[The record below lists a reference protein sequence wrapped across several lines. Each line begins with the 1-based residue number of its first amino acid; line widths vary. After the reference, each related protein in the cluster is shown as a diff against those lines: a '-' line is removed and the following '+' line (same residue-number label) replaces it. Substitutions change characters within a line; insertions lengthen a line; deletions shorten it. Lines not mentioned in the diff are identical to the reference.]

1 MTNIHTLVDLLR
13 WRADQEPLRCAYR
26 FLHAGEEEE
35 GHFTY
40 SKLEVRAQ
48 AIAAWLQTRVRPGD
62 RVLLLLP
69 PGLDYI
75 AAFFGCLFAGA
86 IAVPAYPPK
95 RRSNRGEG
103 RIEAIIR
110 DASPATILAAVTIAE
125 KISQDAAAANPFTGI
140 PCDEVEKISSALAG
154 EWRAPAVARETTA
167 FIQYTSGSTSLP
179 KGVMV
184 SHANLLEN
192 QRMIQQVCGHDS
204 ASTFVGWL
212 PLYHDMGLVGNMLQ
226 PLFIGAPCILMSP
239 AAFIQKPVR
248 WLRAIS
254 TYRAHTS
261 GGPNFAYDLCVRKIS
276 LEEREGLDLSS
287 WMVAFNGAEPV
298 RQETLKRFADAFRP
312 YGFRESALSP
322 CYGLAEASLIV
333 SCKRRLAR
341 PSTVRIDARAAER
354 HRVEEQGSEERAA
367 LTVVGCGPAV
377 INTDILVVDPQTRTV
392 CPTGDIGE
400 VWIHGLGVAQG
411 YWNRPQDTQETFGA
425 RLATDDERTF
435 LRTGDL
441 GFMRNGELFVT
452 GRLKDVIIIRGMN
465 HCAEDIEWSV
475 QQCSAAI
482 LGVAAFAA
490 LEAGEERLV
499 IAAELHHSAE
509 SQIAE
514 ITARIRQ
521 AISERHE
528 AQAHA
533 IVFVKAGGIPRTS
546 SGKVQRK
553 LCRQQYLAAE
563 LELAFGTPSG
573 AMIAPRDCN
582 LSPSLSAPPEPLLP
596 IA

>member
-1 MTNIHTLVDLLR
+1 MTNIHTLIDLLR
-13 WRADQEPLRCAYR
+13 LRADQEPRNCAYR
-26 FLHAGEEEE
+26 FLQAGEAEE
-35 GHFTY
+35 GNLTY
-40 SKLEVRAQ
+40 SELEARAR
-48 AIAAWLQTRVRPGD
+48 AIAAWLQARVRPAD

-75 AAFFGCLFAGA
+75 TAFFGCLFAGA

-110 DASPATILAAVTIAE
+110 DASPAMILTASTIAS
-125 KISQDAAAANPFTGI
+125 KIPPNDAATNPFAGM
-140 PCDEVEKISSALAG
+140 PWQEVEKISSALAG
-154 EWRAPAVARETTA
+154 EWRVPAVARETTA

-226 PLFIGAPCILMSP
+226 PLFIGARCILMSP

-276 LEEREGLDLSS
+276 HEEREGLDLSS
-287 WMVAFNGAEPV
+287 WTVAFNGAEPV
-298 RQETLKRFADAFRP
+298 RQETLTRFAEEFRP
-312 YGFRESALSP
+312 HGFRATALSP

-333 SCKRRLAR
+333 SCKRRLAL
-341 PSTVRIDARAAER
+341 PSTVHIDARAAER
-354 HRVEEQGSEERAA
+354 GSVEEQASANRFT
-367 LTVVGCGPAV
+367 LTMVGCGPPV
-377 INTDILVVDPQTRTV
+377 IDTDILIVDPQTRMI
-392 CPTGDIGE
+392 CPPGGIGE
-400 VWIHGLGVAQG
+400 VWIHGSGVAQG

-425 RLATDDERTF
+425 RLATEDRRTF

-441 GFMRNGELFVT
+441 GFIRNGELFVT

-482 LGVAAFAA
+482 LSVAAFPVS
-490 LEAGEERLV
+490 EQGEERLV
-499 IAAELHHSAE
+499 IAVELHPAAE
-509 SQIAE
+509 SRIDE
-514 ITARIRQ
+514 ITSLIRQ
-521 AISERHE
+521 TVSERHE

-553 LCRQQYLAAE
+553 LCRKQYRAAE
-563 LELAFGTPSG
+563 LELAFGESSG
-573 AMIAPRDCN
+573 IAVARRDGN
-582 LSPSLSAPPEPLLP
+582 AGLGVSPPPEPMLP